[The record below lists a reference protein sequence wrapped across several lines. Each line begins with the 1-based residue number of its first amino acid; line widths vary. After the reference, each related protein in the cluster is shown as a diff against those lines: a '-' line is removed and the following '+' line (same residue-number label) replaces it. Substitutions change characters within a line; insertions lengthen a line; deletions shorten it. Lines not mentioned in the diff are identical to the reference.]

1 VIRVENLPMEQM
13 KTQQRRN
20 PVAAAPI
27 LRKGGAHQKSRTAE
41 RAKVRL
47 QLKRETVEW
56 RQPR

>member
-1 VIRVENLPMEQM
+1 MEQM

-41 RAKVRL
+41 RAKARL